1 MNRKLNSLGFTQ
13 LGLAKSGRDVTDV
26 VPLEVMRD
34 DTAFWEYMC
43 RSNETLGE
51 WQVMGL
57 AKIVAFARDTTL
69 HEVRQREIKEEC
81 LKYWRVPNETRK
93 APPMEIPQVLLQLC
107 VLNYCQVSTYMNQ
120 LLLVSSPN
128 LPRRISAIFH

>member
-1 MNRKLNSLGFTQ
+1 MSHFRRFEVNRKLNALGFTQ

-93 APPMEIPQVLLQLC
+93 APPMELPQVPIFNC
-107 VLNYCQVSTYMNQ
+107 HVLNSEGLFCT
-120 LLLVSSPN
+120 
-128 LPRRISAIFH
+128 H